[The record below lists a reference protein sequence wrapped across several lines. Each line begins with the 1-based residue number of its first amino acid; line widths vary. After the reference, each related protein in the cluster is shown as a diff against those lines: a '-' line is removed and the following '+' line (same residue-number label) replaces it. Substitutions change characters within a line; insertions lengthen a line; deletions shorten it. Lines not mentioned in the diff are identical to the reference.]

1 MKTEPY
7 VEAAEGPDGEPI
19 LALVA
24 GGAYQSA
31 TYLGKRRFEPVFA
44 YHRAFDCMF
53 QAGIDVRDVL
63 MLGGGGYSYP
73 KHFAIA
79 HPACRMDVVEADPAV
94 TCLAKERFFL
104 QEVLDGLDDP
114 DRLRLITAEGRAYLD
129 SCPKTY
135 DAIINDCFSGTRP
148 ARSLMTVEAARAV
161 ARCLTPDGLYLANAV
176 SEREGCDVSI
186 LCAAASAL
194 AHVFAHVQMLPCSDE
209 GFSAEDNYLLAAS
222 NRPFNLPGAIPF
234 PEELRGCALHDERA
248 SAL

>member
-79 HPACRMDVVEADPAV
+79 HPRLPHGRGGGRSGRHVPGEGAV
-94 TCLAKERFFL
+94 
-104 QEVLDGLDDP
+104 
-114 DRLRLITAEGRAYLD
+114 
-129 SCPKTY
+129 
-135 DAIINDCFSGTRP
+135 
-148 ARSLMTVEAARAV
+148 
-161 ARCLTPDGLYLANAV
+161 
-176 SEREGCDVSI
+176 
-186 LCAAASAL
+186 
-194 AHVFAHVQMLPCSDE
+194 
-209 GFSAEDNYLLAAS
+209 LLA
-222 NRPFNLPGAIPF
+222 G
-234 PEELRGCALHDERA
+234 
-248 SAL
+248 SARWA